1 MRFKDG
7 QASIFLILSVLIL
20 FGGFLFFALDEGGRE
35 PAIIDLP
42 VLQMKQFV
50 QGCLER
56 AAAEGLQSIGKHG
69 GYHTAPDY
77 SWQAKEVY
85 ANYIHP
91 ESSHYGEEFSDD
103 SWHPEDIW
111 FPYYVLVAN
120 HSPER
125 SRMEAELARSI
136 SAHLDSCVGNFSPL
150 NDQGVS
156 IEKGEKEIAVTI
168 FEGGVSF
175 LLDWPLLISQ
185 GHSQESVSRFSSTLA
200 FPLERMLGAAGE
212 ITALHLQDPVSI
224 CMSCLFELSERSNLS
239 IQVFR
244 YPDNALI
251 YTITATNTSIAQSYN
266 LSFAIGHGTP

>member
-1 MRFKDG
+1 
-7 QASIFLILSVLIL
+7 
-20 FGGFLFFALDEGGRE
+20 
-35 PAIIDLP
+35 
-42 VLQMKQFV
+42 
-50 QGCLER
+50 
-56 AAAEGLQSIGKHG
+56 
-69 GYHTAPDY
+69 
-77 SWQAKEVY
+77 
-85 ANYIHP
+85 
-91 ESSHYGEEFSDD
+91 
-103 SWHPEDIW
+103 
-111 FPYYVLVAN
+111 
-120 HSPER
+120 
-125 SRMEAELARSI
+125 MEAELARSI

-175 LLDWPLLISQ
+175 LLNWPLLISQ